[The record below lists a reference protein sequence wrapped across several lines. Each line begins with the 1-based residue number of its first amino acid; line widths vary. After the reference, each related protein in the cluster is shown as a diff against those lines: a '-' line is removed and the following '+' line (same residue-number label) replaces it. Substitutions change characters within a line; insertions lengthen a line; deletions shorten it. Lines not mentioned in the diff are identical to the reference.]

1 MSNPAPEGSPA
12 EAMSPSMAVTLARS
26 LLATNPLAA
35 FLAVREVIPA
45 IEAACGWG
53 FARVTREKVQGR
65 DWSGW
70 QATLLSAGN
79 GLTEQG
85 HAALL
90 LGDALT
96 IEAEARNAV
105 MAKAEA
111 KDDAEAIK
119 RARALAP
126 YGEAVNLAHADLHG
140 MEGQPARWLNL
151 YRIELCD
158 GGPEEGGWHY
168 TWRDGIASLDVSRF
182 ASEEAAHAALA
193 ALAEA
198 SGLTLPAE
206 GLRGYRSAAPEVDA
220 EIVLEAVPFA
230 SVSTEVPR
238 YE

>member
-1 MSNPAPEGSPA
+1 MAITPPEGSIRA
-12 EAMSPSMAVTLARS
+12 ESPSSAITLARS
-26 LLATNPLAA
+26 VLATNPLEAYLEA
-35 FLAVREVIPA
+35 KAVLPA
-45 IEAACGWG
+45 LEAACGWG
-53 FARVTREKVQGR
+53 FASVTREKVATR

-70 QATLLSAGN
+70 KAALLSAGDAIS
-79 GLTEQG
+79 EQG
-85 HAALL
+85 KAALL
-90 LGDALT
+90 FGEALS
-96 IEAEARNAV
+96 IADEARKAV

-111 KDDAEAIK
+111 EDDANAIK

-126 YGEAVNLAHADLHG
+126 YGEAVNLAHEDLHG
-140 MEGQPARWLNL
+140 MAGQPARWLNL

-168 TWRDGIASLDVSRF
+168 TWRDGIAALDVSRF